1 MESLKERNRQ
11 GILSENY
18 KYLYQTLINLIV
30 VLSLLKSH
38 NYTNYPYSVN
48 SSETEVMFRP
58 HMYNTVNAE
67 VEHKLLKKMISHP
80 RRASG
85 YRFPYKIEEMTTVLA
100 LSNLKIFTVD
110 ESPPDGFYSTWSLCP
125 LNFITFLSFSSSS
138 VTLYV

>member
-1 MESLKERNRQ
+1 M
-11 GILSENY
+11 SENY
-18 KYLYQTLINLIV
+18 KYLYQTLINLIL

-38 NYTNYPYSVN
+38 NYTNYPYSMN

-58 HMYNTVNAE
+58 HMYNSVNSHAIRISECTVWPNRSNAE

-110 ESPPDGFYSTWSLCP
+110 ESPPGGFYLT
-125 LNFITFLSFSSSS
+125 
-138 VTLYV
+138 